1 MSPPDGGHP
10 RPVESLAAETERGW
24 DSTSNLADRL
34 ARFARAKE
42 RGLAMRDFI
51 ARSVVPQTVET
62 RRAAHELH
70 ECGTYLVFRHYFES
84 GRVRLHAFR
93 SCRQHIICPFC
104 AIRRGAR
111 MLQRYLER
119 FDIVMREHAGL
130 RAFMVTLTIKDGDDL
145 RERYQ
150 HLHRAVKRFHHRR
163 HRSER
168 SEARKIRG
176 GVWSYEFKR
185 GARSGL
191 WHPHVH
197 AVYLCDEEMFQQ
209 NVSREW
215 RDVTGDSF
223 IVDVHELY
231 GELVDAFSEV
241 FKYAVKFGEL
251 PLADNWRGY
260 EVLKGRRLVAS
271 SGLLWGVEVPELLT
285 DDPIDFEL
293 FIDLVFRFMRGR
305 GYIKTREG
313 SSNASELA
321 QLVGA
326 GIRDSRDGD
335 GSGPTLTTLSG
346 RVVDV
351 DGCVVGVRTRN

>member
-1 MSPPDGGHP
+1 MPPPEGGHP
-10 RPVESLAAETERGW
+10 RPVDSLAAETERGW
-24 DSTSNLADRL
+24 DSTANLADRL
-34 ARFARAKE
+34 ARFARAKD

-51 ARSVVPQTVET
+51 SREVAQTPMT
-62 RRAAHELH
+62 RRVAHELH

-93 SCRQHIICPFC
+93 SCRQHLVCPFC

-119 FDIVMREHAGL
+119 VQLVQAERPDL
-130 RAFMVTLTIKDGDDL
+130 RAYMVTLTIKDGDDL
-145 RERYQ
+145 AERYD

-163 HRSER
+163 HRGPT
-168 SEARKIRG
+168 SEAQKIAG

-197 AVYLCDEEMFQQ
+197 AVYLSRDAIDQR

-215 RDVTGDSF
+215 REVTGDSF
-223 IVDVHELY
+223 IVDVHALY
-231 GELVDAFSEV
+231 GELTDAFSEV
-241 FKYAVKFGEL
+241 FKYAVKFGDL
-251 PLADNWRGY
+251 PLPDNWRGF

-271 SGLLWGVEVPELLT
+271 SGVLWGVEVPDALT

-293 FIDLVFRFMRGR
+293 FVDMVFRFMRGR
-305 GYIKTREG
+305 GYVGVKSESEKDGGREG
-313 SSNASELA
+313 SVDGPV
-321 QLVGA
+321 QR
-326 GIRDSRDGD
+326 GIRRVDRS
-335 GSGPTLTTLSG
+335 GSALAEA
-346 RVVDV
+346 
-351 DGCVVGVRTRN
+351 